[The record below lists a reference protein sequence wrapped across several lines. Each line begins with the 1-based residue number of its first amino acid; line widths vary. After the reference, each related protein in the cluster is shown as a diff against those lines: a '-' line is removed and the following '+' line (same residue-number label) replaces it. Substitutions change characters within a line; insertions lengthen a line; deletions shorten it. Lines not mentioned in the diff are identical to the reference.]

1 MRPGFC
7 LRVAIAAWLFLC
19 GSVTLADDQSPSLT
33 PPPPPPLTIG
43 VFGDSLGDGVWSGLY
58 TVLKK
63 HPEDHLFRY
72 AKVGAGLTRPDY
84 ADWFKE
90 FTQKLDTDHITVA
103 VIMFGANDQ
112 QSIRD
117 DKQKGHLFQTEGW
130 KQVYAGHVDAILDE
144 LAKRK
149 IKAIWLGIPI
159 LRKEELTKGADY
171 LNQIFES
178 SAKKSGAT
186 FLPLVE
192 DFKGPDGNF
201 ASHLTDSAGH
211 SRQVRADDGIH
222 FTPWGYQLVAE
233 KVYGTLTQSH

>member
-19 GSVTLADDQSPSLT
+19 ASATLAAEPAS
-33 PPPPPPLTIG
+33 PLTIG

-58 TVLKK
+58 AVLKK
-63 HPEDHLFRY
+63 HPDDKLFRY

-84 ADWFKE
+84 ADWFGE

-117 DKQKGHLFQTEGW
+117 ENKKGYLFQSEGW
-130 KQVYAGHVDAILDE
+130 KRTYSGHVDAILGE
-144 LAKRK
+144 LSKRH

-159 LRKEELTKGADY
+159 LRKDELNKGADY
-171 LNQIFES
+171 LNQIFQD
-178 SAKKSGAT
+178 SAKKADAT
-186 FLPLVE
+186 FLPLAD
-192 DFKGPDGNF
+192 DFKGADGGF
-201 ASHLTDSAGH
+201 ASHMPDSAGH
-211 SRQVRADDGIH
+211 MKQVRADDGIH

-233 KVYGTLTQSH
+233 KVYGVLTQSH

>member
-1 MRPGFC
+1 M
-7 LRVAIAAWLFLC
+7 
-19 GSVTLADDQSPSLT
+19 
-33 PPPPPPLTIG
+33 
-43 VFGDSLGDGVWSGLY
+43 WSGLY

-84 ADWFKE
+84 ADWFKD

-130 KQVYAGHVDAILDE
+130 KTVYAGHVDAILDE

-149 IKAIWLGIPI
+149 IKAIW
-159 LRKEELTKGADY
+159 
-171 LNQIFES
+171 
-178 SAKKSGAT
+178 
-186 FLPLVE
+186 
-192 DFKGPDGNF
+192 PDGNF
-201 ASHLTDSAGH
+201 ASHLPDSAGH
-211 SRQVRADDGIH
+211 SRQVRAEDGIH

-233 KVYGTLTQSH
+233 KVYGVLTQSH